1 MSLTLRLVLT
11 YLFVTLVGLLLV
23 GGGLLALTGRYL
35 ETQRMQQLQAQTAI
49 YAALLGELAATPAQ
63 LQALASPRPGADLLP
78 VDTQARLFSTT
89 GVRLYGDAALGPFPS
104 RPVLSLI
111 APPFPLPASQVQG
124 RYYAAS
130 PITGAD
136 GLIGVVELSRA
147 TTAETQLLAALR
159 RLVVQA
165 TLVAALV
172 MSLVSVMVARGLVRL
187 IARLTGRAEALA
199 ARYGPSGSPDPSR
212 SRDELVALTQS
223 LDRLEAGVQA
233 YHARIQE
240 LEQVRA
246 HFYRSIS
253 HELRTPLTVMATTL
267 ENLADALP
275 DAQRPNLAL
284 LESETARLG
293 RLVDDLL
300 RPPDDGRLRL
310 LARTPVELGELAAEV
325 VAMLMGRARRAGVTL
340 TAVPSAAPLNIAG
353 DRDRLKQALLNL
365 IDNAI
370 RVTPPGGR
378 VIVRSQPGE
387 HGAQVLVEDTGP
399 GVPEGL
405 RERIWQRGIRGGDP
419 ATDGSA
425 GLGLALVREIA
436 EAHGGRAWLEVTEVP
451 GACFGLEVPY
461 EGAVKFVYTATK

>member
-1 MSLTLRLVLT
+1 MPLTFRLVLT

-35 ETQRMQQLQAQTAI
+35 ETQRVQQLQAQTAI

-78 VDTQARLFSTT
+78 VDTQARLFSAT
-89 GVRLYGDAALGPFPS
+89 GVLLYGDAALGPFPS

-124 RYYAAS
+124 RHYAAS
-130 PITGAD
+130 PINGAE
-136 GLIGVVELSRA
+136 GPIGVVELSRE
-147 TTAETQLLAALR
+147 TTAETRLLAALS

-172 MSLVSVMVARGLVRL
+172 MSLVSVMVARGLVRP

-199 ARYGPSGSPDPSR
+199 ASYGAPVGPPDASR

-240 LEQVRA
+240 LEQMRA
-246 HFYRSIS
+246 HFYRSLS
-253 HELRTPLTVMATTL
+253 HELRTPLTVMATTI
-267 ENLADALP
+267 ENLAEALP
-275 DAQRPNLAL
+275 DAQRQNLAL

-310 LARTPVELGELAAEV
+310 LARTPVDLGELATEV
-325 VAMLMGRARRAGVTL
+325 VTMLMGRARRAGVTL
-340 TAVPSAAPLNIAG
+340 TAVPSPASLNIAG

-365 IDNAI
+365 VDNAI
-370 RVTPPGGR
+370 RVTPPGGA
-378 VIVRSQPGE
+378 VSVQSLPGAT
-387 HGAQVLVEDTGP
+387 GAQVLVKDTGP
-399 GVPEGL
+399 GVPEVL
-405 RERIWQRGIRGGDP
+405 RERIWQRGIRGDDP

-436 EAHGGRAWLEVTEVP
+436 EAHGGRAWLEGTEAP

-461 EGAVKFVYTATK
+461 